1 MKKRS
6 YNYWETETVEKV
18 KIKISKAQAE
28 RLHRQLKSIQL
39 GQLSVNSDQLSAMVD
54 VVSILRKSINK
65 QNKR

>member
-1 MKKRS
+1 MKQRS
-6 YNYWETETVEKV
+6 YSYWESEPVEKV

-39 GQLSVNSDQLSAMVD
+39 GQLKVNSDQLNAMVH

-65 QNKR
+65 

>member
-1 MKKRS
+1 MKQKS
-6 YNYWETETVEKV
+6 YSYWAPEPVEKV

-39 GQLSVNSDQLSAMVD
+39 GQLSVNSDQLNAMVD

-65 QNKR
+65 